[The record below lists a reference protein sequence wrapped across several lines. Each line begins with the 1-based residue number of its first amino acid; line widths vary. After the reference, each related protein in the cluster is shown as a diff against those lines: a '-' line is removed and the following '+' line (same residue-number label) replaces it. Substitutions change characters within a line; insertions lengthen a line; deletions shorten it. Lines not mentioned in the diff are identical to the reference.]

1 MRKLEWILIHSVPLP
16 VVYNACSESEKIQ
29 KKKNNQTI
37 PSIAWQLRNDG
48 DGKGDSGRWYGDMD
62 WWIHT
67 VIQHVIH
74 SQLYAMCHDKTSPK
88 LFKTWLSRLQYH
100 LFQRQ
105 MQAYICAINDNT
117 DIQVSATSMVG
128 HELPLL
134 NTGYTLDQSA
144 ASVYKH
150 RLTLDQS
157 AASAASVYQH

>member
-1 MRKLEWILIHSVPLP
+1 MMVTEKVTRAGDMVTWTGEYILSFNMLSIHSCMQCAMTKLHQNSSKPGYP
-16 VVYNACSESEKIQ
+16 GY
-29 KKKNNQTI
+29 
-37 PSIAWQLRNDG
+37 SIIFS
-48 DGKGDSGRWYGDMD
+48 K
-62 WWIHT
+62 
-67 VIQHVIH
+67 
-74 SQLYAMCHDKTSPK
+74 
-88 LFKTWLSRLQYH
+88 
-100 LFQRQ
+100 RQ

-157 AASAASVYQH
+157 AASVINTD